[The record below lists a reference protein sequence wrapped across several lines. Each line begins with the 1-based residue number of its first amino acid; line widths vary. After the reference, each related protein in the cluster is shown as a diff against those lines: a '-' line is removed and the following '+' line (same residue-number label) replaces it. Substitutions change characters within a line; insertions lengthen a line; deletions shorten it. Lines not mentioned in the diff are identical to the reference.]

1 MERPASVVSDAPEGA
16 SLVAHYAVSR
26 GTVDEMVAADGTL
39 RPVWRPLVAALERIG
54 PGDLR
59 KRFARADQYL
69 RDAGV
74 YYRVYGGEG
83 AMEREWPL
91 AHIPLLLDEE
101 EWQTIADG
109 LVQRAD
115 ILERIVADIYGPNR
129 LVADGL
135 LPAGLVAANPE
146 FLRPVAGIRPTG
158 GHFLHFCAFDLGRG
172 PDGRWWVLGDR
183 TQAPSGAG
191 FALENRVATT
201 RALPDLFGEMRV
213 HRLAG
218 FFRQFRD
225 TLLSYAADTRGRAA
239 ILSPGPHNE
248 TYFEHAYIARY
259 LGMMLLE
266 GEDLTV
272 ADGRLMV
279 RTVSGLKPVAV
290 LWRRLD
296 AAFADPLELR
306 PDSEIGTPG
315 LVEAVRH
322 GGPVMVNALGSG
334 IVETRALLA
343 FLPTIAMALTGER
356 LKLPGIATWWCGDA
370 GGRAHVEANLASLMV
385 GPAMSARLPFE
396 EAGETVLAGSLDAEA
411 RQRLMSRIADDPAG
425 FVGQEAVTLSTTP
438 VFAHGHLEPRPASLR
453 VYLARTPQ
461 GWSVMHG
468 GFARI
473 GLTPDP
479 SAIAMQRGG
488 LAADVWVV
496 SDKSVAGET
505 LLPRD
510 DAPFTRAMPGSLPSR
525 AAENLL
531 WLGRYIERA
540 EDTVRVLRAYH
551 VRLAELADPDM
562 RLLVETRAHLESVG
576 IGSEKPVPEEL
587 LWCIDSAVASAG
599 RIRDRFS
606 PDGWLALR
614 DLSKTLHRF
623 EAAIG
628 PGDDAA
634 RAMTVILRKLAGFSG
649 LVHENMYRFTG
660 WRFLEVGRHL
670 ERALRM
676 TGLIA
681 RFAREGAPAGALDML
696 LEIGDSVMTHR
707 RQYNVRSGRLT
718 VIDLLALDPLNP
730 RSVIGQLDRLKH
742 EMGRLPGA
750 TPNGQLSPLDKQV
763 LELDTRLAVLDP
775 AEVTPEFL
783 DAFGADLAG
792 LYEALSRRY
801 FA

>member
-1 MERPASVVSDAPEGA
+1 
-16 SLVAHYAVSR
+16 
-26 GTVDEMVAADGTL
+26 
-39 RPVWRPLVAALERIG
+39 
-54 PGDLR
+54 
-59 KRFARADQYL
+59 
-69 RDAGV
+69 
-74 YYRVYGGEG
+74 
-83 AMEREWPL
+83 
-91 AHIPLLLDEE
+91 
-101 EWQTIADG
+101 
-109 LVQRAD
+109 
-115 ILERIVADIYGPNR
+115 
-129 LVADGL
+129 
-135 LPAGLVAANPE
+135 
-146 FLRPVAGIRPTG
+146 
-158 GHFLHFCAFDLGRG
+158 
-172 PDGRWWVLGDR
+172 
-183 TQAPSGAG
+183 
-191 FALENRVATT
+191 
-201 RALPDLFGEMRV
+201 
-213 HRLAG
+213 
-218 FFRQFRD
+218 
-225 TLLSYAADTRGRAA
+225 
-239 ILSPGPHNE
+239 
-248 TYFEHAYIARY
+248 
-259 LGMMLLE
+259 
-266 GEDLTV
+266 
-272 ADGRLMV
+272 
-279 RTVSGLKPVAV
+279 
-290 LWRRLD
+290 
-296 AAFADPLELR
+296 
-306 PDSEIGTPG
+306 
-315 LVEAVRH
+315 
-322 GGPVMVNALGSG
+322 
-334 IVETRALLA
+334 
-343 FLPTIAMALTGER
+343 
-356 LKLPGIATWWCGDA
+356 
-370 GGRAHVEANLASLMV
+370 
-385 GPAMSARLPFE
+385 
-396 EAGETVLAGSLDAEA
+396 
-411 RQRLMSRIADDPAG
+411 
-425 FVGQEAVTLSTTP
+425 
-438 VFAHGHLEPRPASLR
+438 
-453 VYLARTPQ
+453 
-461 GWSVMHG
+461 
-468 GFARI
+468 
-473 GLTPDP
+473 
-479 SAIAMQRGG
+479 
-488 LAADVWVV
+488 
-496 SDKSVAGET
+496 
-505 LLPRD
+505 
-510 DAPFTRAMPGSLPSR
+510 MPGSLPSR

-783 DAFGADLAG
+783 DGFGADLAG